1 MFQRKVKERIIN
13 QGQTHRSAPTNSNN
27 KMEKLIITAAICG
40 AEVLKEHNPAVPYTV
55 EECVRE
61 AKSAYEAGASIIH
74 LHVRFDDGTP
84 TQDKNRFKVIM
95 DAIHKEC
102 PDVIIQPSTGGA
114 VGMTDDERLQPT
126 ELCPEMATLDCGT
139 CNFGGD
145 DVFTNTENTIKYF
158 GDRMIERGIKP
169 ELEVFDKSMIEMAL
183 RLHKKGHI
191 VKPMHFDFVMG
202 VNGGIGGDIRDFV
215 FLRGSIPSDA
225 TYTVA
230 GVGRYEFP
238 LAALAI
244 IDGGNVRVGF
254 EDNVFLSKG
263 VLAKSNGELVAKV
276 VRMAKELGREIAN
289 PTEARQILGLKPRN

>member
-1 MFQRKVKERIIN
+1 MFAEQVALVLFRRNVNVKTIKN
-13 QGQTHRSAPTNSNN
+13 
-27 KMEKLIITAAICG
+27 MEKLIITAAISG
-40 AEVLKEHNPAVPYTV
+40 AEVLKEHNPAVPYTI

-74 LHVRFDDGTP
+74 LHVRWDDGTP
-84 TQDKNRFKVIM
+84 TQDKERFRVIM
-95 DAIHKEC
+95 DAIKKEC
-102 PDVIIQPSTGGA
+102 PNVIIQPSTGGA

-126 ELCPEMATLDCGT
+126 ELIPEMATLDCGT

-158 GDRMIERGIKP
+158 GDKMIERGIKP

-202 VNGGIGGDIRDFV
+202 VNGGIGGDIRDFT

-225 TYTVA
+225 SYTVA

-238 LAALAI
+238 LAVMAI
-244 IDGGNVRVGF
+244 IDGGHVRVGF
-254 EDNVFLSKG
+254 EDNVYISKG

-276 VRMAKELGREIAN
+276 VRLAGEFDRKIAN
-289 PTEARQILGLKPRN
+289 PEEARQILGLKPLR